1 MTTTSL
7 EPQAGTVH
15 GFDLE
20 ALNQQFENAQPEA
33 ILAWCVENIPTGFVQ
48 TSAFN
53 VDDLI
58 ITDLLYRQLKPANP
72 VPVVFLD
79 TLHHF
84 PQTLELVAKAK
95 DLYNLNL
102 QVYKIPDVDTREAFA
117 AQYGEALWD
126 QDIEKFHYLT
136 KIEPLQRSLADLNTI
151 AWITGRRRDQAVTR
165 ADMPIFELDKQGRI
179 KVNPLANW
187 TRKASWA
194 YVAEHG
200 VIYNP
205 LHDQG
210 YPSIGDEPI
219 TTPIGE
225 GEDERA
231 GRWRGTGKTECG
243 IHI

>member
-1 MTTTSL
+1 MTTTS
-7 EPQAGTVH
+7 PASPAQS
-15 GFDLE
+15 FDLD
-20 ALNQQFENAQPEA
+20 ALNQQFENAQPTEV
-33 ILAWCVENIPTGFVQ
+33 LRWCVENIPSGFVQ

-58 ITDLLYRQLKPANP
+58 ITDILYRELKPAIP
-72 VPVVFLD
+72 VPVIFLD
-79 TLHHF
+79 TLYHF
-84 PQTLELVAKAK
+84 PQTLELVEKTK
-95 DLYNLNL
+95 GVYNLDL
-102 QVYKIPDVDTREAFA
+102 RVYKTLDANSREEFTAKF
-117 AQYGEALWD
+117 GEALWD
-126 QDIEKFHYLT
+126 ADILKFHDIT
-136 KIEPLQRSLADLNTI
+136 KIEPLQRGLAELNTI

-165 ADMPIFELDKQGRI
+165 ADMPVFELDKQNRI

-200 VIYNP
+200 VVYNP

-219 TTPIGE
+219 TTPVAE

>member
-1 MTTTSL
+1 MTASTISGNQISNL
-7 EPQAGTVH
+7 
-15 GFDLE
+15 DLE
-20 ALNQQFENAQPEA
+20 QLNQQFDTATPKEILEWA
-33 ILAWCVENIPTGFVQ
+33 IANIPTGLVQ

-53 VDDLI
+53 VDDMI
-58 ITDLLYRQLKPANP
+58 ITHILYGELQHP
-72 VPVVFLD
+72 VPVIFLD
-79 TLHHF
+79 TLYHF

-95 DLYNLNL
+95 EVYNLDL
-102 QVYKIPDVDTREAFA
+102 QTYKTPDVDSREAFSA
-117 AQYGEALWD
+117 KYGEALWET
-126 QDIEKFHYLT
+126 DIAQFHQIT
-136 KIEPLQRSLADLNTI
+136 KIEPLQRGLDELNAI

-165 ADMPIFELDKQGRI
+165 ADMPVFELDTKGRL
-179 KVNPLANW
+179 KVNPLAAW
-187 TRKASWA
+187 TRPQSWA

-219 TTPIGE
+219 TTKVAE

-231 GRWRGTGKTECG
+231 GRWRGMGKTECG

>member
-1 MTTTSL
+1 MSFSIESRSQTDN
-7 EPQAGTVH
+7 
-15 GFDLE
+15 FDLE
-20 ALNQQFENAQPEA
+20 QLNQRFDTAHPRE
-33 ILAWCVENIPTGFVQ
+33 ILAWCVEHILEGLVQ

-53 VDDLI
+53 VDDMV
-58 ITDLLYRQLKPANP
+58 ITDIFYRDLKQP
-72 VPVVFLD
+72 VPVIFLD

-84 PQTLELVAKAK
+84 PQSLELVAKAREI
-95 DLYNLNL
+95 YNLNL
-102 QVYKIPDVDTREAFA
+102 KIYKTPDVDTREAFA
-117 AQYGEALWD
+117 AKYGAALWNKN
-126 QDIEKFHYLT
+126 IEKFHHLT
-136 KIEPLQRSLADLNTI
+136 KIEPLQRGLEELNAV

-165 ADMPIFELDKQGRI
+165 TQMPVFEVDAQQHLKI
-179 KVNPLANW
+179 NPLASW
-187 TRKASWA
+187 TRKDSWD
-194 YVAEHG
+194 YVSQHH

-219 TTPIGE
+219 TTPVAE

>member
-1 MTTTSL
+1 MVSTSDAL
-7 EPQAGTVH
+7 TQIT
-15 GFDLE
+15 DLDLD
-20 ALNQQFENAQPEA
+20 ALNKQFESAHPRE
-33 ILAWCVENIPTGFVQ
+33 ILAWCIENIPTGFVQ

-53 VDDLI
+53 VDDI
-58 ITDLLYRQLKPANP
+58 VITDILYRDLKAKNP
-72 VPVVFLD
+72 VPVLFLD
-79 TLHHF
+79 TLYHF
-84 PQTLELVAKAK
+84 PQTLELVEKAK
-95 DLYNLNL
+95 NIYNLNL
-102 QVYKIPDVDTREAFA
+102 QVYKIPDIDSREAFA
-117 AQYGEALWD
+117 AAYGDALWD
-126 QDIEKFHYLT
+126 TDIQKFHYLT
-136 KIEPLQRSLADLNTI
+136 KIEPLQRGLTELNAV

-165 ADMPIFELDKQGRI
+165 ADMPIFEQDINNRI

-187 TRKASWA
+187 TRKQSWA

-219 TTPIGE
+219 TTPVAE

>member
-1 MTTTSL
+1 MMSYSVD
-7 EPQAGTVH
+7 PQGVSVAS
-15 GFDLE
+15 FDLE
-20 ALNQQFENAQPEA
+20 ALNQQFETAHPSE
-33 ILAWCVENIPTGFVQ
+33 ILAWSVENVPTGLVQ

-53 VDDLI
+53 VDDLV
-58 ITDLLYRQLKPANP
+58 ITDILYRQLKPTQPTP
-72 VPVVFLD
+72 VIFLD
-79 TLHHF
+79 TLYHF

-95 DLYNLNL
+95 ELYNLNL
-102 QVYKIPDVDTREAFA
+102 QVYKMPDIDSREAFA
-117 AQYGEALWD
+117 AEYGEALWD
-126 QDIEKFHYLT
+126 TDIQKFHHVT
-136 KIEPLQRSLADLNTI
+136 KIEPLQRGLDELQTI

-165 ADMPIFELDKQGRI
+165 ANMPVFELDNQQRLKI
-179 KVNPLANW
+179 NPLAAW
-187 TRKASWA
+187 TRKDAWA

-225 GEDERA
+225 GEDERS